1 MVSLAALRQ
10 SGRESASH
18 ARPNLK
24 VIDQKSLRSRAIRRG
39 IYFVVCVA
47 VVAGLFGVALV
58 QAQLVQEQQE
68 LDELRVRLD
77 EAETRRALLTQQ
89 VDIASSPEAIVTRA
103 AELGMVRAVDPIY
116 FPAVRDLER

>member
-10 SGRESASH
+10 SGRESAVH

-24 VIDQKSLRSRAIRRG
+24 VIDQKSLRSRAVRRG
-39 IYFVVCVA
+39 IYFMACIA

-58 QAQLVQEQQE
+58 QAQLVQEQQK
-68 LDELRVRLD
+68 LDELRSRLD
-77 EAETRRALLTQQ
+77 DAQAERALLTQR

-103 AELGMVRAVDPIY
+103 TDLGMVRAADPIY
-116 FPAVRDLER
+116 FPAIRGVER